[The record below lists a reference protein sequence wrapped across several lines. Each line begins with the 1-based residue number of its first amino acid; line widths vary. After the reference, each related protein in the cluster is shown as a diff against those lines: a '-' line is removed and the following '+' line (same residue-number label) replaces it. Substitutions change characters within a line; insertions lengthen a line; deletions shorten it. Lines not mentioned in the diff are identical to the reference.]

1 MLDLQVEDEPL
12 LTVDRSDLESVD
24 CPARMSFIRQGVVL
38 NQSLAMDS
46 GNAVHDAFSVATR
59 QYVSSRGALNAGE
72 VTEDAKTNL
81 IWDTRPDLIWDAWQG
96 FSPSVKAWGWFLTK
110 IHPENVLRFDGGDG
124 EQSGQLAIDF
134 PDLGLRCT
142 SEVDLLYAGPSPEL
156 MHEVDY
162 KSGFSRWTQ
171 ADVQNAFQFRFH
183 AALIFHNFP
192 NIPAVEIKVWN
203 TRWNDLTY
211 GVIFKRDRDYE
222 LILMEIRRRAEAFKR
237 YHDKQPYEV
246 PGYPSEQ
253 RCLQC
258 PALSICVL
266 SKHLAEPVANP
277 GEYLETTAA
286 MQRIVDKR
294 LELLEAVVKTTGKD
308 VVAKDGTCFGF
319 SKPKRETK
327 PRAAMYSGKVTE
339 EPA

>member
-1 MLDLQVEDEPL
+1 
-12 LTVDRSDLESVD
+12 
-24 CPARMSFIRQGVVL
+24 
-38 NQSLAMDS
+38 
-46 GNAVHDAFSVATR
+46 
-59 QYVSSRGALNAGE
+59 
-72 VTEDAKTNL
+72 
-81 IWDTRPDLIWDAWQG
+81 
-96 FSPSVKAWGWFLTK
+96 
-110 IHPENVLRFDGGDG
+110 
-124 EQSGQLAIDF
+124 
-134 PDLGLRCT
+134 
-142 SEVDLLYAGPSPEL
+142 
-156 MHEVDY
+156 VDY
-162 KSGFSRWTQ
+162 KSGFARWTQ

-246 PGYPSEQ
+246 PGYPDER